1 MKPSLALFGALV
13 MLGPVSAVHLSGA
26 PQNNSDDAQLIRVPY
41 TSAVDHSER
50 EFFLYLPRGYGQD
63 AGKKWPVLVFLHG
76 DGERGDTSED
86 LDYVLKN
93 GPLYEAWVQKKDL
106 PFIII
111 TPQLWLFGRD
121 VNGPDYLVNRTRDEI
136 PQRLEEGIPEH
147 TADAAAREDFGP
159 MIGALAARAVPAM
172 PPAIANTLWDK
183 ADPDVLNI
191 LDSVLADYQADDN
204 RVYLTG
210 VSLGGFGTWYYASQY
225 PDKFA
230 ALVPVVG
237 YGTLEQAEV
246 IGSAGI
252 PVWAFSGGR
261 DAVVQTQYFFAAM
274 NRLEELGDEIRFT
287 TEQDMSHD
295 VWNRVY
301 ARQDV
306 YDWLLSHAKD

>member
-1 MKPSLALFGALV
+1 MKPFLALCGALIV
-13 MLGPVSAVHLSGA
+13 FGPVGAARLSGVSQDN
-26 PQNNSDDAQLIRVPY
+26 PDGAQLLRVPY
-41 TSAVDHSER
+41 TSAVDQSER
-50 EFFLYLPRGYGQD
+50 EFFLYLPRGYGQET
-63 AGKKWPVLVFLHG
+63 GEKWPVLLFLHG

-86 LDYVLKN
+86 LDYLLKN

-111 TPQLWLFGRD
+111 APQLWLFGRD

-147 TADAAAREDFGP
+147 TADFPAREDFGP
-159 MIGALAARAVPAM
+159 MIGARAASAVPAM
-172 PPAIANTLWDK
+172 HPSIAKTMWDK
-183 ADPDVLNI
+183 ADPDVINI
-191 LDSVLADYQADDN
+191 LNSVLADYQADDH

-210 VSLGGFGTWYYASQY
+210 VSLGGWGTWYYASQY

-230 ALVPVVG
+230 AIVPVVG

-246 IGSAGI
+246 IGGAGI

-261 DAVVQTQYFFAAM
+261 DGTVPTPYFFPAM

-301 ARQDV
+301 AGQDV
-306 YDWLLSHAKD
+306 YDWLLSHTKE